1 MGART
6 ARSADRSECNEQE
19 PGCAL
24 MRIKT
29 RKQTGN
35 TQLVTTDSSRA
46 GVFLY
51 VCLPGLEKWAYFVK

>member
-1 MGART
+1 
-6 ARSADRSECNEQE
+6 
-19 PGCAL
+19 

-46 GVFLY
+46 GGFLY
-51 VCLPGLEKWAYFVK
+51 VCLLVLEKWAKFVN

>member
-1 MGART
+1 
-6 ARSADRSECNEQE
+6 
-19 PGCAL
+19 

-35 TQLVTTDSSRA
+35 TKFVTTDSRGV

-51 VCLPGLEKWAYFVK
+51 VCLPVLEKWSYFVK